1 MALNC
6 ASSVSAARLLRT
18 LLPGDLDLAGD
29 FGGLAGETPAGRH
42 GSPSSRAFA
51 AFCRARPWGTPWR
64 SASAASAS
72 SAAME
77 SLKSWRKLSSLSTEP
92 RVLWPFLPILGA
104 AFSSAPPKRS
114 DIKSVL
120 DGAGLG
126 LPPAGPTGRRT
137 SRSPPTVESAARR

>member
-51 AFCRARPWGTPWR
+51 AFCRAREAHAALSKRGGLTSLVHLAR
-64 SASAASAS
+64 SPNPELQRHVATAFFV
-72 SAAME
+72 
-77 SLKSWRKLSSLSTEP
+77 LSEHQAPKTWLVQSGC
-92 RVLWPFLPILGA
+92 VPFLFAFIRNGDAEVRFLA
-104 AFSSAPPKRS
+104 AKA
-114 DIKSVL
+114 VL
-120 DGAGLG
+120 YL
-126 LPPAGPTGRRT
+126 R
-137 SRSPPTVESAARR
+137 